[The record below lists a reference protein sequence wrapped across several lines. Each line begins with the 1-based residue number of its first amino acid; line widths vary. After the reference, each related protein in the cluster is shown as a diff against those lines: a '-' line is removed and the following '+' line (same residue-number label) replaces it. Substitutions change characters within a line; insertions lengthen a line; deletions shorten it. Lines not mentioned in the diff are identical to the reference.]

1 MKRKKKRTGSSSAL
15 ALVLAW
21 LLLGA
26 GAASAGADR
35 KKQPPAYAL
44 VAGTVFR
51 DTGMSL
57 AGAEVAIEL
66 VATENSRPRKW
77 KAVTD
82 ARGEFAVR
90 LPAMAASYKV
100 TAGARG
106 YQPQEK
112 AIQTTGEDRVD
123 VFFRLDPASN

>member
-1 MKRKKKRTGSSSAL
+1 MKRKKKRTGSSHSLAL
-15 ALVLAW
+15 ALAV
-21 LLLGA
+21 LLLGT
-26 GAASAGADR
+26 GAVSAGADR

-57 AGAEVAIEL
+57 AGAEVAIEI
-66 VATENSRPRKW
+66 VAAENSKPRKW

-90 LPAMAASYKV
+90 LPAVAASYKV

-106 YQPQEK
+106 YEPQQK
-112 AIQTTGEDRVD
+112 TIQMAGEDRVD
-123 VFFRLDPASN
+123 VFFRLDPASK